1 MGTTSQPRPLRGG
14 SGALRRLDA
23 RALVGLFRIALV
35 PALRVLCQ
43 DVSPLHHDAR
53 ARASTL
59 CRSRS
64 SPAVRALL
72 ALRLLSEAESALPV
86 TMGTLASSL
95 SQSRRPARSLMVTR
109 GRLGQ
114 QPQLSTA
121 PPADS
126 AMTA

>member
-1 MGTTSQPRPLRGG
+1 VGTTSQPPLRGG

-23 RALVGLFRIALV
+23 RALAGLFRIALV

-43 DVSPLHHDAR
+43 DVSPLH

-59 CRSRS
+59 CRS

-95 SQSRRPARSLMVTR
+95 SQSRRPAYLMVT
-109 GRLGQ
+109 
-114 QPQLSTA
+114 
-121 PPADS
+121 ADS
-126 AMTA
+126 SRSSQLLLLLTVR

>member
-1 MGTTSQPRPLRGG
+1 MGTTSQPPLRGG

-23 RALVGLFRIALV
+23 RALAGLFRIALV
-35 PALRVLCQ
+35 PALRVLCP
-43 DVSPLHHDAR
+43 DVSESPLRLH

-59 CRSRS
+59 CRS

-95 SQSRRPARSLMVTR
+95 SQSRRPAYLMVT
-109 GRLGQ
+109 
-114 QPQLSTA
+114 
-121 PPADS
+121 ADS
-126 AMTA
+126 SRSSQLLLLLTVR